1 MRHGASRLAL
11 RPCRFTGDARIP
23 ALAQALLAEWGF
35 AMNCP
40 KCGYARKL
48 KETAPEGQC
57 PSCGIYYAKFNS
69 APRPA
74 PAARAAERSDAGGSL
89 KVIIGVLVVVGLLSI
104 IPAPAWLR
112 STTGADEISGDAPR
126 RKVSEMD
133 FSKAQIVMYSLT
145 TCGYCV
151 SLRRTFEANNIPFT
165 EYFLD
170 ADQASME
177 ELTRKLNAA
186 GFRGGGIGTPTL
198 EVNGK
203 MMPNNPPFEEILK
216 QARS

>member
-1 MRHGASRLAL
+1 
-11 RPCRFTGDARIP
+11 
-23 ALAQALLAEWGF
+23 
-35 AMNCP
+35 MNCP

-48 KETAPEGQC
+48 QETAPEGQC

-69 APRPA
+69 APRTA
-74 PAARAAERSDAGGSL
+74 PAAPAAERTDAGGSL
-89 KVIIGVLVVVGLLSI
+89 KVIIGVLFVVGLLSI

-112 STTGADEISGDAPR
+112 STTGADGISGDAPR

-133 FSKAQIVMYSLT
+133 FSRAQVVMYSLT
-145 TCGYCV
+145 TCGHCV
-151 SLRRTFEANNIPFT
+151 SMRRTLEANNIPFT
-165 EYFLD
+165 EHFLD
-170 ADQASME
+170 TDPASME

-186 GFRGGGIGTPTL
+186 GVRGGGIGTPTL

-203 MMPNNPPFEEILK
+203 MLLNNPPFEEVLR